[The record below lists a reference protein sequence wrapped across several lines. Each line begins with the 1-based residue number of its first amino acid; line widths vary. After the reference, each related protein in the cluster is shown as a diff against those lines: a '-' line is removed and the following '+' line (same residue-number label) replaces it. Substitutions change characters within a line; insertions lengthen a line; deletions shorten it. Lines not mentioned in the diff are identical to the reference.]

1 MKEKVENGWRNVSSP
16 LIVSDITKLTPAQL
30 DGLKPGDRVIKQTGA
45 AQHVY
50 IVSYKGEGV
59 GQGIFQTA
67 FPDSD
72 TAQVALFCGH
82 MAFCAFPSQHVSQL
96 WNNI

>member
-59 GQGIFQTA
+59 GQGICLTYTDA
-67 FPDSD
+67 ATVETHSYDLTSDGWAYNSVDHTTLTPD
-72 TAQVALFCGH
+72 A
-82 MAFCAFPSQHVSQL
+82 
-96 WNNI
+96 